1 MQKIIYKLIIA
12 ILLFIL
18 SAGYF
23 ISNIKETSYTGKI
36 ETTEMSDASFPTVS
50 MLRGD
55 KEINLLHGYGQ
66 EVDSFGIRQEI
77 TPLENNKR
85 IDFLINVY
93 NNSISRIEY
102 EVKDKTDNIVIAS
115 GEVNAPATDEK
126 GKKKVSLKLDT
137 ELSRGTE
144 FVLKLRLINE
154 DGRKFI
160 FFTTVKFTKGDKFT
174 ENYNFVKKFFEAT
187 LSKTDEKAIKPYL
200 ETNGSMDNMSFN
212 YVNIHSSYD
221 VVTWGKISLEHLTAP
236 VITVTENSEN
246 TSGIVYKYIAKTA
259 GEVPNYYFV
268 KEYYRVNRVENVTYL
283 LAFERRVEEI
293 YNPEK
298 TSVSKSQLKLGIT
311 ANTGNDCKL
320 DKENKYIAFSRE
332 RDLWYYETEENKMRR
347 IFSFLGEDFSD
358 ERTYYDNHSIK
369 VLRIEDTGD
378 LYFIVYGYMNRGVYE
393 GKTGIILYK
402 YLRGDDRI
410 EEQAYIPVNLP
421 AQFFKG
427 DLSDF
432 SFVSTENFFYFS
444 LYDKIYSYSLIK
456 RKLSVMA
463 DNVSGD
469 SYLALSEN
477 NHIVWQETPD
487 VTKVKKLIV
496 MDLETRKT
504 TEIEAEKKTVLRLL
518 GKISGNFVY
527 GEAYEKDIINGKD
540 GNIIIPYKKLI
551 ISDVNGKIL
560 KKYAKKNIYITGI
573 NVVNDIIELER
584 VKKQGGR
591 LTRIKTDHILNNIVK
606 PNKEVKVVDRRT
618 DKYLTEYYLTL
629 PYGLKLE
636 KSPEVSSSTL
646 NTVITRDLTIRL
658 GEDGKENKYKYFA
671 NVSGDFSASSYKA
684 ADMIKLADKG
694 MGYVLDM
701 TGNLAWERGRINASA
716 KVEDVD
722 VDYIYEEDN
731 SIHSAIRLFLTSKG
745 IYISTEDLY
754 KSNDIIDIL
763 KSQPELTPINLS
775 GVDFDDILYYIGR
788 GNPVIAIKDD
798 NKAVLI
804 VAYTPQN
811 IEVMDVKTGKKSL
824 MGKKE
829 AENIFKEAG
838 NIFISAL
845 D

>member
-1 MQKIIYKLIIA
+1 
-12 ILLFIL
+12 
-18 SAGYF
+18 
-23 ISNIKETSYTGKI
+23 
-36 ETTEMSDASFPTVS
+36 
-50 MLRGD
+50 
-55 KEINLLHGYGQ
+55 
-66 EVDSFGIRQEI
+66 
-77 TPLENNKR
+77 
-85 IDFLINVY
+85 
-93 NNSISRIEY
+93 
-102 EVKDKTDNIVIAS
+102 
-115 GEVNAPATDEK
+115 
-126 GKKKVSLKLDT
+126 
-137 ELSRGTE
+137 
-144 FVLKLRLINE
+144 
-154 DGRKFI
+154 
-160 FFTTVKFTKGDKFT
+160 
-174 ENYNFVKKFFEAT
+174 
-187 LSKTDEKAIKPYL
+187 
-200 ETNGSMDNMSFN
+200 
-212 YVNIHSSYD
+212 
-221 VVTWGKISLEHLTAP
+221 
-236 VITVTENSEN
+236 
-246 TSGIVYKYIAKTA
+246 
-259 GEVPNYYFV
+259 
-268 KEYYRVNRVENVTYL
+268 
-283 LAFERRVEEI
+283 
-293 YNPEK
+293 
-298 TSVSKSQLKLGIT
+298 
-311 ANTGNDCKL
+311 
-320 DKENKYIAFSRE
+320 
-332 RDLWYYETEENKMRR
+332 
-347 IFSFLGEDFSD
+347 
-358 ERTYYDNHSIK
+358 
-369 VLRIEDTGD
+369 
-378 LYFIVYGYMNRGVYE
+378 MNRGVYE

-402 YLRGDDRI
+402 YLKDDDRI

-427 DLSDF
+427 NLSDF
-432 SFVSTENFFYFS
+432 SFVSSESFFYFS

-463 DNVSGD
+463 DNVAGD

-504 TEIEAEKKTVLRLL
+504 TEIEAGKKTILRLL

-560 KKYAKKNIYITGI
+560 KKYSKKNIYITGI

-606 PNKEVKVVDRRT
+606 SNKEVMVVDRRT

-671 NVSGDFSASSYKA
+671 NVSGDFSVSSYKA

-701 TGNLAWERGRINASA
+701 TGNLVWERGRINTSA

-722 VDYIYEEDN
+722 VDYIYEEDD

-775 GVDFDDILYYIGR
+775 GVDFDDIFYYIDR

-811 IEVMDVKTGKKSL
+811 IEVMDVKTGKKNL

>member
-1 MQKIIYKLIIA
+1 MFEGDKYHSNQIKRKSFDFERNDSLHPYYINDNALTDGVFSFTWDATYPKPDSEKSYKWKSKVSLEDYTHVYFQDFKEGTNNVRKPWKM
-12 ILLFIL
+12 LDVSL
-18 SAGYF
+18 SAKEIKLDRRFFETVRARLSEVPRDLQLTFVVGKDELTEDSVNQKTLDLLVQELRSF
-23 ISNIKETSYTGKI
+23 GNSLMNFSIQGTASPEGSQAMNIELARKRARKILNMVGSNIQSASLSIKEPKVYTWN
-36 ETTEMSDASFPTVS
+36 DVA
-50 MLRGD
+50 
-55 KEINLLHGYGQ
+55 
-66 EVDSFGIRQEI
+66 
-77 TPLENNKR
+77 
-85 IDFLINVY
+85 
-93 NNSISRIEY
+93 EY
-102 EVKDKTDNIVIAS
+102 EVKDKTDNVIIAS
-115 GEVNAPATDEK
+115 GEADTPATDEA
-126 GKKKVSLKLDT
+126 GKKRVSLKLDT
-137 ELSRGTE
+137 ELSRGSE

-268 KEYYRVNRVENVTYL
+268 KEYYRVNRIENATYL

-320 DKENKYIAFSRE
+320 DKENKYLAFSRE
-332 RDLWYYETEENKMRR
+332 RDLWYYETKENKMLR

-369 VLRIEDTGD
+369 VLRIEDSGD

-518 GKISGNFVY
+518 LRDRKS
-527 GEAYEKDIINGKD
+527 
-540 GNIIIPYKKLI
+540 
-551 ISDVNGKIL
+551 
-560 KKYAKKNIYITGI
+560 
-573 NVVNDIIELER
+573 VV
-584 VKKQGGR
+584 
-591 LTRIKTDHILNNIVK
+591 
-606 PNKEVKVVDRRT
+606 
-618 DKYLTEYYLTL
+618 
-629 PYGLKLE
+629 
-636 KSPEVSSSTL
+636 
-646 NTVITRDLTIRL
+646 
-658 GEDGKENKYKYFA
+658 
-671 NVSGDFSASSYKA
+671 
-684 ADMIKLADKG
+684 
-694 MGYVLDM
+694 
-701 TGNLAWERGRINASA
+701 
-716 KVEDVD
+716 
-722 VDYIYEEDN
+722 
-731 SIHSAIRLFLTSKG
+731 
-745 IYISTEDLY
+745 
-754 KSNDIIDIL
+754 
-763 KSQPELTPINLS
+763 
-775 GVDFDDILYYIGR
+775 
-788 GNPVIAIKDD
+788 
-798 NKAVLI
+798 
-804 VAYTPQN
+804 
-811 IEVMDVKTGKKSL
+811 
-824 MGKKE
+824 
-829 AENIFKEAG
+829 
-838 NIFISAL
+838 
-845 D
+845 